1 MTEPKRSEKRE
12 ELSEAVRIR
21 QERRARWEREGER
34 SIWKNLSMMGSLAW
48 LVVIP
53 MLLGTFLGRLLD
65 RTFSHGIFWTATM
78 ILLGVAFGCYLAW
91 QKVKSE

>member
-1 MTEPKRSEKRE
+1 MTEPEKPERLE

-34 SIWKNLSMMGSLAW
+34 SVWKNMSMIGSLAW
-48 LVVIP
+48 LVVVP
-53 MLLGTFLGRLLD
+53 MLLGTFFGRILD

-78 ILLGVAFGCYLAW
+78 IFLGATFGCYLAW
-91 QKVKSE
+91 QRIKSE